1 MSEKLAP
8 DGFVFEDGED
18 FDEPCPICGAL
29 HPDSCDEMTHEDAY
43 FAATNGCPRSAVTW
57 YERMVEHYQVHP
69 VVDEGVRLHY
79 QRQLD
84 RLRELEKLL
93 GSDSTGLA
101 IVEVS
106 RLPTPPGP

>member
-1 MSEKLAP
+1 MAKITLDSQQMADLAV
-8 DGFVFEDGED
+8 G
-18 FDEPCPICGAL
+18 L
-29 HPDSCDEMTHEDAY
+29 S
-43 FAATNGCPRSAVTW
+43 SAVTW
-57 YERMVEHYQVHP
+57 YARMVEHYQVHP

-93 GSDSTGLA
+93 TSDPTGCA

-106 RLPTPPGP
+106 RLPTPPGS

>member
-1 MSEKLAP
+1 
-8 DGFVFEDGED
+8 
-18 FDEPCPICGAL
+18 
-29 HPDSCDEMTHEDAY
+29 
-43 FAATNGCPRSAVTW
+43 
-57 YERMVEHYQVHP
+57 MVEHYQVHP

>member
-1 MSEKLAP
+1 MTKITLDSQQMADLAV
-8 DGFVFEDGED
+8 G
-18 FDEPCPICGAL
+18 L
-29 HPDSCDEMTHEDAY
+29 S
-43 FAATNGCPRSAVTW
+43 SAVTW
-57 YERMVEHYQVHP
+57 YERLSLTSKRLP

>member
-1 MSEKLAP
+1 MDMTKITLDSQQMADLAV
-8 DGFVFEDGED
+8 GLS
-18 FDEPCPICGAL
+18 A
-29 HPDSCDEMTHEDAY
+29 
-43 FAATNGCPRSAVTW
+43 AVTW

-93 GSDSTGLA
+93 GSYSTGLA

-106 RLPTPPGP
+106 RLPTPPGS